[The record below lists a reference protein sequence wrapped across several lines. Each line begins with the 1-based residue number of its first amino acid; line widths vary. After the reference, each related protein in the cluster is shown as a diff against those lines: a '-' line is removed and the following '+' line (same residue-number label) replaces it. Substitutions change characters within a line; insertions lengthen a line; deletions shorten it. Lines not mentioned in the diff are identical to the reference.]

1 MIQVEAFQ
9 EFRTGLAFLRGGDA
23 NKALPHLKCAL
34 EEEPANPFYISYM
47 GVAIAATEQ
56 KWAEAEELCRSAI
69 RMSRRQAQLYLN
81 LAEIYVAADRK
92 QDAADMLVR
101 GLRYAPHDQRLKI
114 GLDRLAIRRPPVL
127 PFLPRAH
134 TMNRNL
140 GKLRHHAMQ
149 VLAYFETYR
158 SATSSTK
165 GQSDCA
171 RICTALSCFTDEA
184 PSRDVRVYRT
194 REIVPCAA
202 ATMCIAPSADAFWN
216 FGF

>member
-9 EFRTGLAFLRGGDA
+9 EFRSGLTYLRAGDA

-81 LAEIYVAADRK
+81 LAEVYVAADRK
-92 QDAADMLVR
+92 QDAADTLVR
-101 GLRYAPHDQRLKI
+101 GLRYSPHDLRLKI
-114 GLDRLAIRRPPVL
+114 GLDRLAMRRPPVL
-127 PFLPRAH
+127 PFLPRANS
-134 TMNRNL
+134 MNRSL

-149 VLAYFETYR
+149 VLA
-158 SATSSTK
+158 S
-165 GQSDCA
+165 
-171 RICTALSCFTDEA
+171 L
-184 PSRDVRVYRT
+184 
-194 REIVPCAA
+194 
-202 ATMCIAPSADAFWN
+202 
-216 FGF
+216 